1 MDSDLENYFRF
12 RFATLILHPILLKFL
27 LGILFSPASD
37 WCSLC
42 VQDGRY
48 VGADGEGGRVV
59 VDGEGGLSL
68 RGVRKEEGGRYQC
81 IAENLAGGRETP
93 PVRLGVHGKN
103 PSQIY
108 FLPSLLS

>member
-1 MDSDLENYFRF
+1 M
-12 RFATLILHPILLKFL
+12 
-27 LGILFSPASD
+27 
-37 WCSLC
+37 
-42 VQDGRY
+42 
-48 VGADGEGGRVV
+48 GADGEGGRVV

-108 FLPSLLS
+108 FLPSLLSYKGRPTELCTVQY